1 MRCNVRLRIVCI
13 LSSGFKSPEKIFLV
27 CKTCW
32 SNDGCRHNSNNIGE
46 LGKYVRHFLKLLLLS
61 LYFYRLKRPNSSNF
75 YHPTFFGISRNANE
89 TFWKA
94 RSINIM
100 KQYKEFLFFCYASR
114 NLSFCLNFFWIL
126 WIIKGICK
134 QGVQKQKG
142 NIFDNWHVISNR
154 NDTNGTPWSEKPQDV
169 VEVILYSLYELLNV
183 NR

>member
-1 MRCNVRLRIVCI
+1 MRSVLISTNFNSKSNSGFESVTFAILSKVTWKINWLFHQPDNTLRCNVRLRIVCI

-100 KQYKEFLFFCYASR
+100 KQYKEFLFFVT
-114 NLSFCLNFFWIL
+114 LQESFRSFVFWFF
-126 WIIKGICK
+126 G
-134 QGVQKQKG
+134 
-142 NIFDNWHVISNR
+142 
-154 NDTNGTPWSEKPQDV
+154 
-169 VEVILYSLYELLNV
+169 SLKYLQTSA
-183 NR
+183 